1 MVTRICQDGPAPRLS
16 SGASDKPALENALS
30 ANASPSIY
38 PVVDY
43 EPPAF
48 GGPPT
53 LPPVSKA
60 RPQRRTAAPPIG
72 RSPAEQERARTAAAF
87 ADAALRRVLEVLDR
101 RRPVAQL
108 RHLLAA
114 GLADSLLSAA
124 RRCVPAGGV
133 PARLRRVSAQPIG
146 EHVAEVAASYVRGER
161 VHAIACR
168 IERVGTPTGPRW
180 QVTALHMG

>member
-1 MVTRICQDGPAPRLS
+1 M
-16 SGASDKPALENALS
+16 S
-30 ANASPSIY
+30 ANASPSIH

-53 LPPVSKA
+53 LPPVTRVRQRYRA
-60 RPQRRTAAPPIG
+60 PRPPAG
-72 RSPAEQERARTAAAF
+72 RSPEEQERARAAGAF

-108 RHLLAA
+108 RPLLAP
-114 GLADSLLSAA
+114 GLADSLLPAA
-124 RRCVPAGGV
+124 RRCVPAGGA

-146 EHVAEVAASYVRGER
+146 EHVAEVAASYIRGER

-168 IERVGTPTGPRW
+168 IERVGTPTGSRW

>member
-1 MVTRICQDGPAPRLS
+1 MICQDGLAPHLS
-16 SGASDKPALENALS
+16 SGASDKSVLENALS
-30 ANASPSIY
+30 ANASPSIN

-53 LPPVSKA
+53 LPPVTRV
-60 RPQRRTAAPPIG
+60 RPRRRTQRPPVG
-72 RSPAEQERARTAAAF
+72 RSPAEQDRARAAATF

-108 RHLLAA
+108 RSLLAP

-124 RRCVPAGGV
+124 RRCDPAAGV
-133 PARLRRVSAQPIG
+133 PARLRRVLARPIG
-146 EHVAEVAASYVRGER
+146 EHAAEVAASYVRGER

-168 IERVGTPTGPRW
+168 IERISTPTGPRW

>member
-1 MVTRICQDGPAPRLS
+1 MGSHRNSPAELPIS
-16 SGASDKPALENALS
+16 PTLENALF

-43 EPPAF
+43 EPPTF

-53 LPPVSKA
+53 LPPVTKV
-60 RPQRRTAAPPIG
+60 RPRRRAPRPPAG
-72 RSPAEQERARTAAAF
+72 RSPAEQEHSRAAAVF

-101 RRPVAQL
+101 RRPLAQL
-108 RHLLAA
+108 RPLLAP

-124 RRCVPAGGV
+124 RRCDPAGGV
-133 PARLRRVSAQPIG
+133 PRRLRRVLAQPVSEG
-146 EHVAEVAASYVRGER
+146 AAEVAASYTRGPR

-168 IERVGTPTGPRW
+168 IEQVGTPSGRRW